1 MNEDM
6 VNQPPHYRVGS
17 VECIDAIKAALSRE
31 EFKGYLKAAAIKYIW
46 RENHKGCN
54 IEDLQKSVWYLNRL
68 IKELEEQ

>member
-1 MNEDM
+1 MTDN
-6 VNQPPHYRVGS
+6 VNHPAHYRTGS

-46 RENHKGCN
+46 REDHKGRN
-54 IEDLQKSVWYLNRL
+54 IEDLKKSVWDLNRL